1 MNQDL
6 QDKTLDLCNADCT
19 KCALSELRP
28 TQVVNGVGPL
38 DAKVMIVGEA
48 PGPDEDI
55 KGEPFIGRAGKKLDS
70 LLARVGIHRSQLRI
84 TNATRCFP
92 RLKTVEGFRA
102 PDWEEMKKCLP
113 YLDQEVAFVK
123 PNVIVPVGNVALRA
137 LLEDKKASIGDYR
150 GREIWSVK
158 YNCKIMPTYHPSAV
172 MRNPTLE
179 ETVVQD
185 FKRIWESSQYKEMT
199 SQQEGNYIIIDT
211 IEKFDAF
218 YERISQVK
226 EFSYD
231 IESSG
236 FNWQK
241 DHVMCVSFSWKKG
254 TAVVLPITKW
264 IGIEKE
270 KVELKDKKVRRKGI
284 TEVKQVEVV
293 TKYIEDTYQ
302 PWWGEKQSYIMMNLM
317 SIMTSDISR
326 IAQNGKFDDKFF
338 LQKGWKLQ
346 PLAYDTLLMHYLLHE
361 TAKGQHGLKDMALQY
376 TQMGEY
382 DRELEEWF
390 DANGMS
396 ADKNRNYAHVPESIL
411 YKYSAMDADVTFQLK
426 QIFLPLIEQEGMLD
440 LLERLVMPLNY
451 TLTITEFEGY
461 KIDRVQLN
469 KVKNELQMEMAAK
482 EKEIKD
488 LILKAGITNEVDLDS
503 PKQLVKLFF
512 EDLKLPIVK
521 QTKKGAPCTDEEAMT
536 LLKDKHEI
544 PMKIVE
550 YRGIAKLLRT
560 YVIGIEEKLDDNDR
574 LHTSFYQDGTES
586 GRLSCVPLN
595 SEILTRKGW
604 KTYDKLNIGEEVMG
618 FDIQLN
624 SYRWT
629 KLLEV
634 NKGKDIVGLIKTNKG
649 HAKPQGVLC
658 TSNHKWIGISE
669 KLVGFAEAKGFPRRT
684 NLLLQPRSEMP
695 TIEKSILTPDEAALF
710 GWYLTDG
717 FKTGKKHYG
726 LGINLIKFRSRKIL
740 EELLLNISHTK
751 SIYNRPNY
759 GHHKIHAYHI
769 SSKIFDEIYCKAKS
783 YSPAEFILLL
793 STKARKAMFA
803 AMLEA
808 DGSMRTGAKRYDRFG
823 ALESFE
829 KKTKEYFEV
838 LSLSLGQPFTFRKT
852 PAQHRKDFNRRAFI
866 NYQLI
871 ANIPLYADKNHK
883 WKPIEEMD
891 VWCPQTEC
899 GTWVMRQGHHVVVT
913 GNSRDPNLQN
923 IVKDKRIKDM
933 FVVDEGNVLVEADE
947 AQGEFRLWGAYS
959 KDPQLLKDLLDNLD
973 IHRNTAA
980 MANKI
985 TIEQATDDQRQKAKS
1000 IVFGLMFGEGVEDL
1014 SKKHDVTIEYAQ
1026 LIKDTFFRRYP
1037 VAKQWRYDN
1046 VKRGKRDGYV
1056 TSFFGRRRH
1065 LPGINSEDNKVSFPD
1080 QQAAVNSPIQGC
1092 LSDYTANAGN
1102 RILIKFKEL
1111 GFHGKTLNL
1120 VHDAIYMEIPKVE
1133 LEESLKIMKEEMER
1147 RILGIEVPMV
1157 AEFKIGKK
1165 WGELKS
1171 VKSINPI
1178 VYKEEKKPVNNNTQ
1192 NVVEN
1197 TIK

>member
-1 MNQDL
+1 MNL
-6 QDKTLDLCNADCT
+6 ETTEKILDLCNKDCT
-19 KCALSELRP
+19 KCSLSELRP

-38 DAKVMIVGEA
+38 DAKILIVGEA

-55 KGEPFIGRAGKKLDS
+55 KGQPFVGRAGKKLDS
-70 LLARVGIHRSQLRI
+70 LMGRAGIHRSQVRI
-84 TNATRCFP
+84 TNACRCFP
-92 RLKTVEGFRA
+92 KLRTAEGFRA
-102 PDWEEMKKCLP
+102 PEPDEMQKCLP
-113 YLDQEVAFVK
+113 YLDKEIAFIK
-123 PNVIVPVGNVALRA
+123 PNVIVPVGNVALRT
-137 LLEDKKASIGDYR
+137 LLGDKRSTISDYR
-150 GREIWSVK
+150 GKEIWSEK

-172 MRNPTLE
+172 MRNPNLE
-179 ETVVQD
+179 DTVVQD
-185 FKRIWESSQYKEMT
+185 FKRIWESSQYPEMT
-199 SQQEGNYIIIDT
+199 KREEGNYIVIDT

-218 YERISQVK
+218 YERIMQVK

-241 DHVMCVSFSWKKG
+241 DHVMCISFSWKKG
-254 TAVVLPITKW
+254 TAVVLPVTKW

-270 KVELKDKKVRRKGI
+270 KIELKSKKVRRKGVEEI
-284 TEVKQVEVV
+284 KQVEVV

-338 LQKGWKLQ
+338 IQKGWKLQ

-376 TQMGEY
+376 TRMGEY

-390 DANGMS
+390 NNNGMA
-396 ADKNRNYAHVPESIL
+396 ADKDKNYARVPESIL

-426 QIFLPLIEQEGMLD
+426 QIFLPLIEKEGMLD
-440 LLERLVMPLNY
+440 LLERLVMPLNH
-451 TLTITEFEGY
+451 TLTYIEFEGY
-461 KIDRVQLN
+461 KIDRIQLN
-469 KVKNELQMEMAAK
+469 KIKEELQLEMAAK

-488 LILKAGITNEVDLDS
+488 IVGEIDLDS
-503 PKQLVKLFF
+503 PKQLAKLFY

-521 QTKKGAPCTDEEAMT
+521 QTKKGALCTDEEAMMI
-536 LLKDKHEI
+536 LKDKHPVPE
-544 PMKIVE
+544 KIVE

-560 YVIGIEEKLDDNDR
+560 YIIGIEEELDENDR

-586 GRLSCVPLN
+586 GRLSCVPLS

-604 KTYDKLNIGEEVMG
+604 KIYDQLAIGEEVMG
-618 FDIQLN
+618 FDVQLN

-629 KLLEV
+629 KLLHIY
-634 NKGKDIVGLIKTNKG
+634 KGKDIVGLIKTNKG
-649 HAKPQGVLC
+649 HANAQGVLC

-684 NLLLQPRSEMP
+684 SLLLQPRSEMP
-695 TIEKSILTPDEAALF
+695 TVEKSILTPNEAALF

-726 LGINLIKFRSRKIL
+726 LGINLIKFRSRQIL
-740 EELLLNISHTK
+740 EELLLNIPHTK

-759 GHHKIHAYHI
+759 GHHKVHAYHI
-769 SSKIFDEIYCKAKS
+769 SSKIFDEIYCKAKL
-783 YSPAEFILLL
+783 YNPAELILLL

-871 ANIPLYADKNHK
+871 ANIPLYADKNHD
-883 WKPIEEMD
+883 WKPLEEMD

-899 GTWVMRQGHHVVVT
+899 GTWVMRQGNHVVVT
-913 GNSRDPNLQN
+913 GNSRNPNLQN

-933 FVVDEGNVLVEADE
+933 FVVEEENVLVEADE

-959 KDPQLLKDLLDNLD
+959 LDPQLLKDLIANLD

-985 TIEQATDDQRQKAKS
+985 SIEQTDDDQRQKAKS

-1014 SKKHDVTIEYAQ
+1014 SKKHGVTIEYAQ
-1026 LIKDTFFRRYP
+1026 LIKDTFFNRYP

-1046 VKRGKRDGYV
+1046 VKRGRRDGFV
-1056 TSFFGRRRH
+1056 RSFFGRIRH
-1065 LPGINSEDNKVSFPD
+1065 LPGINSDDNKVSFPD

-1092 LSDYTANAGN
+1092 LSDYTANACN
-1102 RILIKFKEL
+1102 RIIIRFKEL
-1111 GFHGKTLNL
+1111 GLRGRPRNL
-1120 VHDAIYMEIPKVE
+1120 VHDAIYMEIPKIE
-1133 LEESLKIMKEEMER
+1133 LDQSLKIMKEEMER
-1147 RILGIEVPMV
+1147 KILGIQVPMI
-1157 AEFKIGKK
+1157 AEFKIGAK
-1165 WGELKS
+1165 WGSLKS
-1171 VKSINPI
+1171 VKSIDPI
-1178 VYKEEKKPVNNNTQ
+1178 VYKEEKKPVNNIVQ

-1197 TIK
+1197 STK

>member
-1 MNQDL
+1 MTNEL
-6 QDKTLDLCNADCT
+6 TAKTLDLCNANCI
-19 KCALSELRP
+19 KCPLSELRP

-38 DAKVMIVGEA
+38 DARIMIVGEA

-70 LLARVGIHRSQLRI
+70 LLARAGIHRSQLRI

-92 RLKTVEGFRA
+92 KLRTEQGFRA
-102 PDWEEMKKCLP
+102 PDYDEVKKCLP
-113 YLDQEVAFVK
+113 YLEQEIAFIK
-123 PNVIVPVGNVALRA
+123 PTVIVPVGNVALRA

-150 GREIWSVK
+150 GREIWSQK

-172 MRNPTLE
+172 MRNPNLE

-185 FKRIWESSQYKEMT
+185 FKRIWDSSQYPEMT
-199 SQQEGNYIIIDT
+199 PQQEGNYIVIDT

-218 YERISQVK
+218 YERIKQVK

-241 DHVMCVSFSWKKG
+241 DHVMCISFSWKEG

-270 KVELKDKKVRRKGI
+270 KIETKDKKVRRKGVVEI
-284 TEVKQVEVV
+284 KQIEVV
-293 TKYIEDTYQ
+293 TKYTEDTYH

-317 SIMTSDISR
+317 SIMTSEISR

-338 LQKGWKLQ
+338 LQKGWALK
-346 PLAYDTLLMHYLLHE
+346 PLSYDTLLMHYLLHE

-376 TQMGEY
+376 TRMGEY
-382 DRELEEWF
+382 DKELEEWF
-390 DANGMS
+390 INNGMA
-396 ADKNRNYAHVPESIL
+396 ADKNRNYARVPEEIL

-426 QIFLPLIEQEGMLD
+426 QIFLPLIEKEGMLD

-461 KIDRVQLN
+461 KIDRVHLN
-469 KVKNELQMEMAAK
+469 KVKEELQLEMAAK

-488 LILKAGITNEVDLDS
+488 LVGEVDLDS
-503 PKQLVKLFF
+503 PKQLAKLLY

-536 LLKDKHEI
+536 ILKDKHEV

-586 GRLSCVPLN
+586 GRLS
-595 SEILTRKGW
+595 
-604 KTYDKLNIGEEVMG
+604 
-618 FDIQLN
+618 
-624 SYRWT
+624 
-629 KLLEV
+629 
-634 NKGKDIVGLIKTNKG
+634 
-649 HAKPQGVLC
+649 
-658 TSNHKWIGISE
+658 
-669 KLVGFAEAKGFPRRT
+669 
-684 NLLLQPRSEMP
+684 
-695 TIEKSILTPDEAALF
+695 
-710 GWYLTDG
+710 
-717 FKTGKKHYG
+717 
-726 LGINLIKFRSRKIL
+726 
-740 EELLLNISHTK
+740 
-751 SIYNRPNY
+751 
-759 GHHKIHAYHI
+759 
-769 SSKIFDEIYCKAKS
+769 
-783 YSPAEFILLL
+783 
-793 STKARKAMFA
+793 
-803 AMLEA
+803 
-808 DGSMRTGAKRYDRFG
+808 
-823 ALESFE
+823 
-829 KKTKEYFEV
+829 
-838 LSLSLGQPFTFRKT
+838 
-852 PAQHRKDFNRRAFI
+852 
-866 NYQLI
+866 
-871 ANIPLYADKNHK
+871 
-883 WKPIEEMD
+883 
-891 VWCPQTEC
+891 
-899 GTWVMRQGHHVVVT
+899 
-913 GNSRDPNLQN
+913 SRDPNLQN

-933 FVVDEGNVLVEADE
+933 FVVEEGNVIVEADE

-959 KDPQLLKDLLDNLD
+959 KDPQLLKDLEDGLD

-985 TIEQATDDQRQKAKS
+985 SIDQATDDQRQKAKS

-1026 LIKDTFFRRYP
+1026 LIKDTFFIRYP

-1080 QQAAVNSPIQGC
+1080 QQGAVNSPIQGC

-1111 GFHGKTLNL
+1111 GLHGKIRNL
-1120 VHDAIYMEIPKVE
+1120 VHDALYMEIPKVE
-1133 LEESLKIMKEEMER
+1133 LEESVKIMKEEMER
-1147 RILGIEVPMV
+1147 RILGIEVPMIS
-1157 AEFKIGKK
+1157 EFKIGER
-1165 WGELKS
+1165 WGSLKT
-1171 VKSINPI
+1171 VKSINTI
-1178 VYKEEKKPVNNNTQ
+1178 VYKEEKKLVENNTQ
-1192 NVVEN
+1192 NVVVN
-1197 TIK
+1197 TTK